1 MKGEDQEIN
10 KETEKLGNVLSD
22 EMAVHI
28 LNVMETTLETGQIP
42 KEALGYTAEK
52 IENIYGQA
60 YHLYNTG
67 KYQDSAQLFRLL
79 IVLEPKEPKYMLGL
93 AACFHM
99 MKEYMNAVKV
109 YNVCSI
115 LDPTNP
121 VPQFHLSD
129 CFVQMRERLSAMIAL
144 QVAVQRAGDNPQYQV
159 LKDRAL
165 MTIEGLKK
173 ELEKINS
180 AAEQ

>member
-10 KETEKLGNVLSD
+10 KETEKLGNILSD
-22 EMAVHI
+22 EMATQI
-28 LNVMETTLETGQIP
+28 LSVMETTLQTGAIP
-42 KEALGYTAEK
+42 KEALGYTSEK
-52 IENIYGQA
+52 IEGIYGQA

-67 KYQDSAQLFRLL
+67 KYQDAAQLFRLL
-79 IVLEPKEPKYMLGL
+79 IVLDPKEPKYMLGL

-99 MKEYMNAVKV
+99 AKEYMNAVKV

-115 LDPTNP
+115 LDPGNP
-121 VPQFHLSD
+121 IPQFHISD
-129 CFVQMRERLSAMIAL
+129 CFIQMRERISAMVAL
-144 QVAVQRAGDNPQYQV
+144 EMAIDRAGSNPQYQV

-165 MTIEGLKK
+165 MTISGLKK

-180 AAEQ
+180 ATEQ